1 MSQRRMFSP
10 DIVESEEFITMPI
23 SSQALYFHL
32 GMGADDDGFV
42 QPKIIMRGLGANDDD
57 LKVLLAKRFL
67 LAFDGGVVVIKH
79 WLIHNMIRGDRYKPT
94 RFQEEKKLLKVKE
107 NKAYTEIDKSGCQ
120 IGNQMAAQVRL
131 GKVKIEEKEVAVTR
145 KDYSE
150 FNNVKLTDEEY
161 QKLSER
167 LGENNRNILIEELG
181 GYLASTNKRYASHY
195 ATLLNWARRKVGE
208 IQKKQT
214 KIL

>member
-1 MSQRRMFSP
+1 MFSP

-131 GKVKIEEKEVAVTR
+131 GKVRLGKVKIEEKEVAVTR